1 MKPVAS
7 NIVSERTQWSTWQP
21 WRRNFTSKQC
31 GPSFFEE
38 RTALILVLLYLITL
52 TIDLQTVLLGRKNL
66 PSQEVI
72 MSEEKLRILRQSHT
86 LHPHPDQ
93 VRDPLFTA
101 GSAFFD
107 PRDLV
112 QVKYELLRRVRVDG
126 ESVSHAASLFA
137 LSRPTFYA
145 AQAAWERAGLVGL
158 FPEPT
163 GPRHAHKLTE
173 PILALLRPRTATMS
187 STQLA
192 AWLREA
198 HQLIVHPR
206 SIERALARAG
216 KKGGSQ

>member
-1 MKPVAS
+1 MLS
-7 NIVSERTQWSTWQP
+7 QFC
-21 WRRNFTSKQC
+21 RRCKGNNAGHLDIAHCSH
-31 GPSFFEE
+31 GMI
-38 RTALILVLLYLITL
+38 TALTLVLLYLIHL
-52 TIDLQTVLLGRKNL
+52 TIDRQTVILERRTL
-66 PSQEVI
+66 PFQEVI
-72 MSEEKLRILRQSHT
+72 MSEEKLRVLRQSHT

-93 VRDPLFTA
+93 VRDPLFTT

-126 ESVSHAASLFA
+126 ESVSHATSLSA

-173 PILALLRPRTATMS
+173 EILALLRPRASMMS
-187 STQLA
+187 SSELA
-192 AWLREA
+192 AWVREE
-198 HQLIVHPR
+198 HQLLVHPR
-206 SIERALARAG
+206 SIERALKRVA
-216 KKGGSQ
+216 KKGGVR

>member
-1 MKPVAS
+1 
-7 NIVSERTQWSTWQP
+7 
-21 WRRNFTSKQC
+21 
-31 GPSFFEE
+31 
-38 RTALILVLLYLITL
+38 
-52 TIDLQTVLLGRKNL
+52 
-66 PSQEVI
+66 

-86 LHPHPDQ
+86 LDPHPDQ

-126 ESVSHAASLFA
+126 ETVSHATSVFA

-158 FPEPT
+158 FPEST
-163 GPRHAHKLTE
+163 GPRHAQKLTE
-173 PILALLRPRTATMS
+173 DILALLGPRAATMS
-187 STQLA
+187 STELA

-206 SIERALARAG
+206 SIERALKRVA
-216 KKGGSQ
+216 KKGGAR